1 VTDPIPPD
9 PNDPVNRPEPE
20 KKPLLWRVAKSAI
33 APDVL
38 DDGGHD
44 APLSSRGRLLFYGVT
59 SVLVIAIVV
68 LLLIT
73 VAQK

>member
-1 VTDPIPPD
+1 MTDPMPPD
-9 PNDPVNRPEPE
+9 PNDPANRPGPE
-20 KKPLLWRVAKSAI
+20 QKPLLWKVLKSAI

-44 APLSSRGRLLFYGVT
+44 APLSSRGRLLFYGVI